1 MRSGLTVSLLLHVVI
16 LAWGLVSFATPRK
29 LPTPKIEPV
38 AVSFV
43 TAAEFDKVRKGARDS
58 KLKDAAAKPKPKPR
72 KAKKKKA
79 KPKPKLAA
87 AKPVAEPPPPKP
99 APKPKVKPKPA
110 PKPKAEP
117 KTTPIPPLKPT
128 IDPVAKKLAELAKQP
143 KPKPKPKAKPKP
155 KPKPKAKVKP
165 KPKPKKVVRKPKKK
179 KRKKSYTERMTA
191 LLNKIPDK
199 SAPRAASKPK
209 VKRKKR
215 VGPRA
220 GAFEG
225 RAQQL
230 AINHIASVMQAKMRQ
245 CWRLPTG
252 GVGADQMIVTVRIKL
267 RRDGL
272 LAAYP
277 EVQNTSS
284 SPFFRVAAESV
295 KRALKAC
302 EPYDLPPDKY
312 EIWRDMDLDFD
323 PRAMYGL

>member
-1 MRSGLTVSLLLHVVI
+1 MRSGLIVSLLLHVLI

-29 LPTPKIEPV
+29 LPTPNIVPV
-38 AVSFV
+38 SVSFV
-43 TAAEFDKVRKGARDS
+43 TAAEFDKIRKGARES
-58 KLKDAAAKPKPKPR
+58 KLKTAAAKPKKKPL
-72 KAKKKKA
+72 KAKKKKS

-87 AKPVAEPPPPKP
+87 AKPTVEPAKPKAKP
-99 APKPKVKPKPA
+99 KPKPKVKPKPKA
-110 PKPKAEP
+110 PA
-117 KTTPIPPLKPT
+117 LKPT
-128 IDPVAKKLAELAKQP
+128 IDPVAKKLAELAK

-155 KPKPKAKVKP
+155 KPKPKAKLKPKPKP
-165 KPKPKKVVRKPKKK
+165 KPKPKKVVRKRRKKK
-179 KRKKSYTERMTA
+179 KKSYTDRMTA
-191 LLNKIPDK
+191 LLNKIPDR

-209 VKRKKR
+209 TQRKKR

-220 GAFEG
+220 GAFDG
-225 RAQQL
+225 RAEQL
-230 AINHIASVMQAKMRQ
+230 AINQIAGVMQAKMRE

-252 GVGADQMIVTVRIKL
+252 GVGADQMVVTVRVRL

-312 EIWRDMDLDFD
+312 DIWRDMDLDFD